1 MPGVTLGDT
10 VADCR
15 IDAVAGRG
23 AMGVVYRATQ
33 LRLDR
38 SVALK
43 AIVPE
48 MAADTAYR
56 ARFQRES
63 RLAASIEHP
72 NVLPVYEAGEL
83 EDGSLFL
90 VMRWVEGIDL
100 GTLLRRAGRVEAAR
114 AVALLAPV
122 ARALDAAHARGLVHR
137 DVKPANVLSRIPAIR
152 ASMSI

>member
-15 IDAVAGRG
+15 IDAVVGRG
-23 AMGVVYRATQ
+23 GMGVVYRATQ

-48 MAADTAYR
+48 MAADEAYR

-83 EDGSLFL
+83 EDGSLYR
-90 VMRWVEGIDL
+90 VMRWVEGIGL
-100 GTLLRRAGRVEAAR
+100 GSLLRVQERLEPAR
-114 AVALLAPV
+114 AVALLAPGV
-122 ARALDAAHARGLVHR
+122 RRRG
-137 DVKPANVLSRIPAIR
+137 
-152 ASMSI
+152 

>member
-1 MPGVTLGDT
+1 MPGVTPGDT

-15 IDAVAGRG
+15 IDAVAARG

-48 MAADTAYR
+48 MAADEAYR

-72 NVLPVYEAGEL
+72 NVLPV
-83 EDGSLFL
+83 
-90 VMRWVEGIDL
+90 
-100 GTLLRRAGRVEAAR
+100 
-114 AVALLAPV
+114 
-122 ARALDAAHARGLVHR
+122 
-137 DVKPANVLSRIPAIR
+137 
-152 ASMSI
+152 

>member
-33 LRLDR
+33 LRLER

-48 MAADTAYR
+48 MAADAGISSAVPARVAAGGVDRTSQR
-56 ARFQRES
+56 AP
-63 RLAASIEHP
+63 RLRS
-72 NVLPVYEAGEL
+72 G
-83 EDGSLFL
+83 
-90 VMRWVEGIDL
+90 
-100 GTLLRRAGRVEAAR
+100 
-114 AVALLAPV
+114 
-122 ARALDAAHARGLVHR
+122 
-137 DVKPANVLSRIPAIR
+137 
-152 ASMSI
+152 